1 MKNCGFQED
10 LKLHYEAGVES
21 FPVTGKVC
29 LLQGKAEVRE
39 DKILNKVY
47 FQVIDFQQITQLQKK
62 YC

>member
-10 LKLHYEAGVES
+10 LKLHYEAGMES
-21 FPVTGKVC
+21 FPVTRKVC